1 MTPAHDVLGDFGL
14 CASARTID
22 RHSAAP
28 ETQPYR
34 ETARYIGD
42 LLLGGDPATL
52 TEDLALAAVDAIE
65 MRDAYQAALSSAL
78 EQLGA
83 AKTMIER
90 QRETIA
96 YLMGA
101 DRAEAA

>member
-1 MTPAHDVLGDFGL
+1 MPAGDVFTESARRAHVGTIGRR
-14 CASARTID
+14 ASA
-22 RHSAAP
+22 P
-28 ETQPYR
+28 EQLPYR

-42 LLLGGDPATL
+42 LVLGGDPATL

-65 MRDAYQAALSSAL
+65 RRDAYKAALSSAL
-78 EQLGA
+78 ERLNAEQVMTA
-83 AKTMIER
+83 R
-90 QRETIA
+90 QRATIA